1 MAKNIKLTH
10 NAAPIPACTIGL
22 DLSDRFITFCMLDAQ
37 GTVTSRGHF
46 ALTRAAL
53 GKQFAGVPAAR
64 VVLETGAQAAWVS
77 EAVAQLGHE
86 VVVAN
91 AASVHSIAGSS
102 RKSDT
107 RDAEQL
113 ARLGRLDKNL
123 LDPITFR
130 RLDYRLDMLL
140 IRSRDL
146 LIASR
151 TRMINGARAMAKEFG
166 ERIPACATRGFA
178 ARAMKSLSTVLAS
191 TLEILLREIEAISAA
206 IAKCDQ
212 QVDALNQKLSAET
225 AWLTQVP
232 GVGAL
237 TAVTFVLT
245 LDHPERFAHSR
256 DVGAYLG
263 LVPRRSQSG
272 TRDPQLGIS
281 KCGDRYLRKL
291 LVQCAHY
298 ALGRYG
304 PDTELRQWG
313 LKYAQGGP
321 RAKKK
326 AVVAVAR
333 KLAVLLHRLW
343 QDRATYYPF
352 PEAVRNARCA

>member
-1 MAKNIKLTH
+1 MAKDSKLTH
-10 NAAPIPACTIGL
+10 NSAPVPAITIGL
-22 DLSDRFITFCMLDAQ
+22 DLSDRFITYCTLDAQ
-37 GTVTSRGHF
+37 GNVTSRGHF

-53 GKQFAGVPAAR
+53 GKHFEDVPTAR

-77 EAVAQLGHE
+77 EALAQMGHE

-130 RLDYRLDMLL
+130 RLDYRLHMLL

-151 TRMINGARAMAKEFG
+151 TRLINGARAMAKEFG
-166 ERIPACATRGFA
+166 ERVPACATKGFA
-178 ARAMKSLSTVLAS
+178 ARAKKSLSTVLAG
-191 TLEILLREIEAISAA
+191 TLETLLREIETISAA
-206 IAKCDQ
+206 IAECDRR
-212 QVDALNQKLSAET
+212 VEELNQQLSAET
-225 AWLTQVP
+225 AWLTQIP

-245 LDHPERFAHSR
+245 LDHPERFRHSR

-291 LVQCAHY
+291 LVQCAHHV
-298 ALGRYG
+298 LGRYG

-313 LKYAQGGP
+313 LRYAQSGL

-343 QDRATYYPF
+343 QDRATYHPF
-352 PEAVRNARCA
+352 PTALINARCA